1 LGAECNAAFASRE
14 EAARERP
21 ECEIEQ
27 VEGWVGTGML
37 QSYANWAAPVSP
49 VFVEE
54 FALMAHADQVLGLD
68 GVWWDDALDIG
79 ALSAPRGGLFRPAE
93 WRIEEAPS
101 VVPPGSTEPGL

>member
-1 LGAECNAAFASRE
+1 LTKPGAKLLAMHACLDDSDYAGCRDTALAWANRRGLVEPDTVFRVSWYDDELGAECNAAFASRE

-54 FALMAHADQVLGLD
+54 F
-68 GVWWDDALDIG
+68 
-79 ALSAPRGGLFRPAE
+79 
-93 WRIEEAPS
+93 
-101 VVPPGSTEPGL
+101 